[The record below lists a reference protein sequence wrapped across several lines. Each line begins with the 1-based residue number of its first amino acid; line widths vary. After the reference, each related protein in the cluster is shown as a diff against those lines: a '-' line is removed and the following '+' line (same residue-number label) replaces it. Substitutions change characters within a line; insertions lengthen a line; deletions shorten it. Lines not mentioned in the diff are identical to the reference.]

1 LVVFLPVDPTSGLPV
16 YRQVMDQVRRTIA
29 SGHLRVGERLPSIR
43 DLATTLK
50 LNPLTVGK
58 AYAEL
63 ERSGLVEMRRGLGM
77 YVRSKPEGGRTGD
90 PGSPAGVIQAAE
102 RLVLESA
109 QAGLTCAQTV
119 RVVERC
125 WRDLRVGAE
134 PDEGGRRATGGGHR
148 RQR

>member
-1 LVVFLPVDPTSGLPV
+1 MFLAIDAGSGLPV

-43 DLATTLK
+43 ELATTLR

-63 ERSGLVEMRRGLGM
+63 ERSGLIEMRRGLGM
-77 YVRSKPEGGRTGD
+77 YVRSRAEVAPAGD
-90 PGSPAGVIQAAE
+90 PGSPAGVMQAAE

-109 QAGLTCAQTV
+109 QAGLTRAQTV
-119 RVVERC
+119 RLVERC
-125 WRDLRVGAE
+125 WRDLRAGAE
-134 PDEGGRRATGGGHR
+134 PDAAEKKRAMGGSARRSR
-148 RQR
+148 